1 MQLTFKCFRKHT
13 LTYTKV
19 LTLVSS
25 LYYSCYFLVSLKLFQ
40 KKEGFFLSLYK
51 DIDSKYYFPTSH
63 ILLLYFTVLSSVD
76 HSFTSSGWPC
86 KHLSLQPPHPTPPL
100 RTVRSKYYSIYSI
113 STLSRGARGLELEF
127 LSNAMV
133 FSPDLQKLW
142 PGEGGACL

>member
-40 KKEGFFLSLYK
+40 RGFFLSLYK

-76 HSFTSSGWPC
+76 PLATNTPKTLKAEHFIIAVHANLLFADESG
-86 KHLSLQPPHPTPPL
+86 SQ
-100 RTVRSKYYSIYSI
+100 
-113 STLSRGARGLELEF
+113 
-127 LSNAMV
+127 NN
-133 FSPDLQKLW
+133 D
-142 PGEGGACL
+142 